1 MKKLVTL
8 FVLLLSSI
16 GMSAQNF
23 EVEGIK
29 YSVVSAED
37 LTVQVTGYNSSYEGD
52 IILNGMVEYEGQ
64 NYEVLSIKNF
74 AIYSCK
80 KLISIGDLSACTS
93 IGNNAFYQCGNLTSI
108 GDLSA
113 CTSIGNDAF
122 YQCGSLTSIGDLS
135 ACTSIG
141 GSAFQYCS
149 SLTSIGDLSACTSIG
164 GSAFYQCG
172 SLTSI
177 GDLSDC
183 TTIGQYAFNN
193 CGSLTSVGDLSDC
206 TTIGQYAFSGC
217 GSLTSIGDL
226 SACTS
231 IGDQAFRECGSLTS
245 IGDLSACTSIGG
257 YAFYQCGSLTSIGD
271 LSACTSIGGFAFSGC
286 GVECVTLPATPPTLT
301 ETFCDNG
308 TTFLV
313 PDDALEIYR
322 SADYWK
328 DIRMQII
335 GQNAQHVWDVQA
347 PVLDGIGQN
356 NLVNVMTLKVSGN
369 IDSEDIM
376 FMRNNMYNLHH
387 LDLTDA
393 TIMASDREY
402 ASGRKTQA
410 NSVGGLYELLRLRS
424 VSLPTSA
431 KSIEGDAFHG
441 CRYLSDV
448 TIPEGIERIDNGSGS
463 SGNPRGAF
471 TACGIKTITL
481 PSSLSYIGRFA
492 FATGDNSNAPKLP
505 LQSIVFNDGLETIGE
520 YAFRNCQNLTSV
532 ALPIGLTTIEG
543 SAFDICSTLASV
555 IFPSTLQTIGNKAF
569 SGCPISSVSLPT
581 GLVSIAYQAFKGN
594 NALTELHI
602 PASVESIGENVFNG
616 CSNLKDVYVYVVDPI
631 NMNTNTF
638 SSYASATL
646 HVPEQ
651 SESTYFRNA
660 QWGQFADI
668 VTFNEPYSYF
678 YISNDYTLP
687 EGKRFTAETQSG
699 AKYFNTGYTQ
709 PLGQPNRAQTQSGI
723 TFKGNAGSS
732 FTIEG
737 SGDQEL
743 GEMNLYND
751 GTKTAAVIADEN
763 LTATGVNFYIPVT
776 GNKWRFFA
784 FPFRVQ
790 LQNVTAP
797 GEYVFRRYDGAQR
810 AQQGTTGWAEL
821 EAGTEWL
828 EPGVGYIFQ
837 SSQSGTL
844 EIHVDNPDFYWH
856 GENKH
861 NELQA
866 YVADNIQHASWNF
879 IGNPLTSYYD
889 INDLSYTAPLTIWN
903 GSSYVAYRPGDDNYQ
918 LSPFEAFFV
927 QKPEGSEQPTY
938 EKDYRMGYNGAQQA
952 HSNKVRRH
960 DVEPNDRLL
969 VNLILSDGINAD
981 QTRVVFNAKQSADYD
996 LGCDA
1001 AKFMSTDVPQL
1012 YSLGQDVRYAINER
1026 PQGSVNLGFIAPQAG
1041 TYTIAT
1047 TRMDEH
1053 VALKDLLMGTT
1064 HDLQNGEYTFDTEAG
1079 AWENRFVLIPANSV
1093 ATAITEAEI
1102 DQQGTNTVYS
1112 LDGKLLPQSDLPQG
1126 IVVVKQNSQTK
1137 KVVNY

>member
-1 MKKLVTL
+1 MKKLITL
-8 FVLLLSSI
+8 LVLLLSSI
-16 GMSAQNF
+16 GMSAQDF

-37 LTVQVTGYNSSYEGD
+37 LTVQVTGYNSSYKGGLV
-52 IILNGMVEYEGQ
+52 LNGTVDYNEQ
-64 NYEVLSIKNF
+64 SFKIVSIK
-74 AIYSCK
+74 
-80 KLISIGDLSACTS
+80 GDSYVGVGFFNCNKSVTVNDLPYCNTIESY
-93 IGNNAFYQCGNLTSI
+93 AFYQCGNLTSI

-113 CTSIGNDAF
+113 CTSIGGSAF
-122 YQCGSLTSIGDLS
+122 NGCGSLTSIGDLSACTSIGNNAFRNCGSLTSIGDLS

-141 GSAFQYCS
+141 G
-149 SLTSIGDLSACTSIG
+149 D
-164 GSAFYQCG
+164 
-172 SLTSI
+172 
-177 GDLSDC
+177 
-183 TTIGQYAFNN
+183 AFN
-193 CGSLTSVGDLSDC
+193 
-206 TTIGQYAFSGC
+206 GC
-217 GSLTSIGDL
+217 GSLTSIDL
-226 SACTS
+226 PVCAS
-231 IGDQAFRECGSLTS
+231 IGNAAFN
-245 IGDLSACTSIGG
+245 
-257 YAFYQCGSLTSIGD
+257 
-271 LSACTSIGGFAFSGC
+271 
-286 GVECVTLPATPPTLT
+286 GVEYVTLPATPPTLSGNPS
-301 ETFCDNG
+301 DAA

-313 PDDALEIYR
+313 PDDAVATYR

-328 DIRMQII
+328 DIRMQIL

-356 NLVNVMTLKVSGN
+356 NLVNVMTLKISGN

-448 TIPEGIERIDNGSGS
+448 TIPEGIERIDNGSGAS
-463 SGNPRGAF
+463 YNPRGAF

-481 PSSLSYIGRFA
+481 PSSLSYIGKFA
-492 FATGDNSNAPKLP
+492 FAALP

-520 YAFRNCQNLTSV
+520 NAFRNCQNLTSIV
-532 ALPIGLTTIEG
+532 LPIGLTTIDG
-543 SAFDICSTLASV
+543 DAFCGCSNLTSV
-555 IFPSTLQTIGNKAF
+555 VFPSTLQTIGEAAF
-569 SGCPISSVSLPT
+569 SGCPISSVSIPT
-581 GLVSIAYQAFKGN
+581 GLISIANNTFQNN

-616 CSNLKDVYVYVVDPI
+616 CSNLRDVYVYVVDPI

-668 VTFNEPYSYF
+668 VSFNEPYSYF

-699 AKYFNTGYTQ
+699 AKYFNTGYKQ
-709 PLGQPNRAQTQSGI
+709 PLGQPNRAETQSGI

-1126 IVVVKQNSQTK
+1126 IVVVKQNSQSK

>member
-1 MKKLVTL
+1 
-8 FVLLLSSI
+8 
-16 GMSAQNF
+16 
-23 EVEGIK
+23 
-29 YSVVSAED
+29 
-37 LTVQVTGYNSSYEGD
+37 
-52 IILNGMVEYEGQ
+52 
-64 NYEVLSIKNF
+64 
-74 AIYSCK
+74 
-80 KLISIGDLSACTS
+80 
-93 IGNNAFYQCGNLTSI
+93 
-108 GDLSA
+108 
-113 CTSIGNDAF
+113 
-122 YQCGSLTSIGDLS
+122 
-135 ACTSIG
+135 
-141 GSAFQYCS
+141 
-149 SLTSIGDLSACTSIG
+149 
-164 GSAFYQCG
+164 
-172 SLTSI
+172 
-177 GDLSDC
+177 
-183 TTIGQYAFNN
+183 
-193 CGSLTSVGDLSDC
+193 
-206 TTIGQYAFSGC
+206 
-217 GSLTSIGDL
+217 
-226 SACTS
+226 
-231 IGDQAFRECGSLTS
+231 
-245 IGDLSACTSIGG
+245 
-257 YAFYQCGSLTSIGD
+257 
-271 LSACTSIGGFAFSGC
+271 
-286 GVECVTLPATPPTLT
+286 
-301 ETFCDNG
+301 
-308 TTFLV
+308 
-313 PDDALEIYR
+313 
-322 SADYWK
+322 
-328 DIRMQII
+328 MQIL

-393 TIMASDREY
+393 TIMTSDREY
-402 ASGRKTQA
+402 ASGRKTKA

-441 CRYLSDV
+441 CSYLSDV
-448 TIPEGIERIDNGSGS
+448 TIPEGIERIENGPGS
-463 SGNPRGAF
+463 TYNPRGAF
-471 TACGIKTITL
+471 TASGITNITL
-481 PSSLSYIGRFA
+481 PSSLSYIGKLA
-492 FATGDNSNAPKLP
+492 FAALP
-505 LQSIVFNDGLETIGE
+505 LQSIVFNDGLETIGD

-532 ALPIGLTTIEG
+532 VLPIGLTTIN
-543 SAFDICSTLASV
+543 SAAFNSCSNLTSV
-555 IFPSTLQTIGNKAF
+555 VFPSTLQTIGEAAF
-569 SGCPISSVSLPT
+569 YRCPISSVSLPT
-581 GLVSIAYQAFKGN
+581 GLISIADNAFQGN
-594 NALTELHI
+594 NALTELHV
-602 PASVESIGENVFNG
+602 PASVESIGPGVFNG
-616 CSNLKDVYVYVVDPI
+616 CSNLRDVYVYVVDPI
-631 NMNTNTF
+631 NMNSNTF

-668 VTFNEPYSYF
+668 VSFNEPYSYF

-1093 ATAITEAEI
+1093 ATAITESEI

-1126 IVVVKQNSQTK
+1126 IVVVKQNSQSK